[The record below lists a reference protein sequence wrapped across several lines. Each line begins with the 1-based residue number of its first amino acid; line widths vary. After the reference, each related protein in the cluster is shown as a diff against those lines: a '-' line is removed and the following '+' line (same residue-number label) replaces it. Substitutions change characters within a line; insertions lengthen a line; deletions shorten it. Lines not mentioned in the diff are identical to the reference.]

1 MTQQRPFHIDLPITV
16 KTYDVDF
23 MGIVS
28 NITYVRWLEDL
39 RLCVLEA
46 HYPLQKLLSELIVP
60 VITQTHI
67 EYTRPIRMHDRVNG
81 SIWMEKFDSSGWLT
95 TPEFLVNGKYAAT
108 AKQGGSI
115 VNLGTMKPAIHRK
128 VCKINLMRSRND
140 YSRGGM
146 LVAVNFMEPLVHG
159 FTGGDIPVPHLIS
172 TGTRSG
178 EGETSG
184 NR

>member
-1 MTQQRPFHIDLPITV
+1 MYGGFSQEGVLEQPLDTGIIHKKGEGGCVTQQRPFHIDLPITV

-67 EYTRPIRMHDRVNG
+67 EYKRPIRMHDRVNG
-81 SIWMEKFDSSGWLT
+81 SIWMEKFDSSGWMINA
-95 TPEFLVNGKYAAT
+95 EFLVNGKYAAT
-108 AKQGGSI
+108 AKQGGVF
-115 VNLGTMKPAIHRK
+115 VNLGTMKPA
-128 VCKINLMRSRND
+128 N
-140 YSRGGM
+140 
-146 LVAVNFMEPLVHG
+146 P
-159 FTGGDIPVPHLIS
+159 P
-172 TGTRSG
+172 
-178 EGETSG
+178 EGLQNKFDEESQ
-184 NR
+184 RL